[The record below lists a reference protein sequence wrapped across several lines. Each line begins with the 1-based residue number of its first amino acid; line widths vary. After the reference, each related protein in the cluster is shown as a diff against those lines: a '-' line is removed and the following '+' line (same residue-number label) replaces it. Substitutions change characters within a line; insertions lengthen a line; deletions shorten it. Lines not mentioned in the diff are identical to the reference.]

1 MRPMSGENVLLTLLI
16 GGLWGIGYVAV
27 PVVFAS
33 LDDKALAGMVAGR
46 LFSVAGGLGI
56 AAGALLLLLTGLRDR
71 AAALQSWTAR
81 GVLLLVLLLA
91 LVQFGLAPQIEAARA
106 AGLTDGA
113 DFKQLHRWASAV
125 YMAASVLGLA
135 IVAFRG
141 HPVSAS
147 ALRP

>member
-1 MRPMSGENVLLTLLI
+1 MSGENVLLTLLI

-27 PVVFAS
+27 PVVFAG

-46 LFSVAGGLGI
+46 LFSVAGGLGM
-56 AAGALLLLLTGLRDR
+56 AAGALLLLLTVLRDR

-106 AGLTDGA
+106 AGLTDGT

-141 HPVSAS
+141 A
-147 ALRP
+147 ALARPSS